1 MLKSFKYRLY
11 PNKEQAVL
19 LEKHFGCA
27 RFVYNW
33 GLERKIEAY
42 KKNKTSLSCFDLIK
56 ELTDYKKQEEFEWLN
71 TVYSQALQASLRNLD
86 NAYTRFFR
94 EKKGFP
100 KFKSKHSSK
109 KSYQLPQGAKV
120 DFEGGKIFIPK
131 LKWTNVEFSRKFKGT
146 IKTTTVSKTP
156 TGKFYVSILVEDEKE
171 APKKK
176 KLNRNKAIGLDLG
189 IKSFAVTSD
198 GEVIENPKTLK
209 RSLGRLKVLQRR
221 ASKKTKGSNNRRK
234 SNFKVALLHEKIT
247 NKRND
252 FLHKLSTKLVRE
264 NQTICLE
271 NLNVQGM
278 VKNHRLAQAIQD
290 CSWSRFVSML
300 EYKAEWSGVNIL
312 KIGTFEPS
320 SKMCHVCGHINKEL
334 TLKDREWTCSSC
346 QSVLDRDTN
355 ASKNILDFAFHKQN
369 KLYRAGQA
377 RWACGAVNVS

>member
-1 MLKSFKYRLY
+1 MLKAFKYRLY

-42 KKNKTSLSCFDLIK
+42 KKDKTSLSCFDLCR
-56 ELTDYKKQEEFEWLN
+56 ELTVLKKSEDFYWLN
-71 TVYSQALQASLRNLD
+71 DVLAQSLQTSLRNLD
-86 NAYTRFFR
+86 NAYTKFFR

-100 KFKSKHSSK
+100 KFKSKHSNK
-109 KSYQLPQGAKV
+109 KSYQIPQKIRV
-120 DFEGGKIFIPK
+120 SFKENKIFIPK
-131 LKWTNVEFSRKFKGT
+131 LSWTNVEFSRKFKGN

-198 GEVIENPKTLK
+198 GEVFENPKTLK
-209 RSLGRLKVLQRR
+209 QSLGRLKVLQRR
-221 ASKKTKGSNNRRK
+221 ASKKTKGSNSRR
-234 SNFKVALLHEKIT
+234 NYNTRVALLYEKIT

-252 FLHKLSTKLVRE
+252 FLHKVSTKLVRE

-290 CSWSRFVSML
+290 CSWSKFVSML
-300 EYKAEWSGVNIL
+300 EYKAEWNGVNIL

-320 SKMCHVCGHINKEL
+320 SKMCHVCGYINKEL
-334 TLKDREWTCSSC
+334 TLKDREWTCPSC

-377 RWACGAVNVS
+377 RWACGAVNPS